1 MNLVFKHKK
10 ILSYF
15 LIVPIIISLA
25 FSSLDIR
32 TIYAVETVP
41 PVPVSDNAL
50 RSKFVGVTVMGFTV
64 PKLSWN
70 SIYILVMKTL
80 LAHITDSI
88 VEWIN
93 NGFEG
98 GPSFVTDPKKFLL
111 GVGDEV
117 AGEFINGTEWGWVC
131 DPYKLNI
138 KIALT
143 IGIGNFK
150 RQRKCTLTGIVN
162 NFNNFFNG
170 TFKDGG
176 WQSWFEISTN
186 PNASPMSSFLSV
198 QAELDKRMKQGND
211 METKKLDWG
220 KGFFSWRTC
229 EAYSAKTST
238 PSDAGPTVSHG
249 NESKECVKYSDIKTP
264 GTVIE
269 SQLEHTLGSS
279 LRQLEL
285 ADDIDKIVGALA
297 GQLVKMVLQKGLS
310 SMSSGND
317 WEGTSSD
324 LEEESSNTKITGTC
338 SPDTHSALT
347 GETIEWSLYVAG
359 GPSDPSPEY
368 KWNGNEISTNTE
380 TETKSLQIAYNSAG
394 TKKARVTVKKGGKS
408 ATIKCSGSVKVAA
421 GDDSET
427 SSGSDGYCSANK
439 SSVKTGNSVKW
450 LWTPYSSNSSYDS
463 ATYEWKDED
472 GNAIEDAGS
481 AKSVTISYL
490 ESGEKSIN
498 VDVTNDGGTSN
509 YDCGTVDVSGEGDS
523 SSSSSESIAS
533 DSCSVNKTSALVNQT
548 VKWTASLVNDDG
560 VATYN
565 WISDDTD
572 GPSGNTKS
580 VEVGY
585 TTSGT
590 KSASFEIFKDN
601 ATTTVSCKN
610 SVVVSNS
617 KLSASCSVNP
627 TAGTVDTGDNDGTEF
642 TWTATASGGAG
653 DYEYD
658 WSGTDGLVGSGETT
672 ATTYT
677 SSGTKSA
684 SITVTSGEES
694 ITATCDDK
702 AGVYSE

>member
-1 MNLVFKHKK
+1 MNLVFRHKK

-15 LIVPIIISLA
+15 LIIPIVISLA
-25 FSSLDIR
+25 FSSLAINKV
-32 TIYAVETVP
+32 YAVETVP
-41 PVPVSDNAL
+41 PVPVSDDAL

-143 IGIGNFK
+143 IGIGSFK
-150 RQRKCTLTGIVN
+150 RQKKCTLTGIVN

-198 QAELDKRMKQGND
+198 EAELDKRMQQGSD

-229 EAYSAKTST
+229 EAYSAKTSGT
-238 PSDAGPTVSHG
+238 SDAGPTVSYG

-269 SQLEHTLGSS
+269 GQLAHTLGSS
-279 LRQLEL
+279 LRQMEL

-297 GQLVKMVLQKGLS
+297 GQLVKMVLQKGLT
-310 SMSSGND
+310 SMTSDNG

-338 SPDTHSALT
+338 SPDTNSALT
-347 GETIEWSLYVAG
+347 GETVEWSLYVTG
-359 GPSDPSPEY
+359 GPSDSSPTY

-380 TETKSLQIAYNSAG
+380 TETKSLQIAYNSSG
-394 TKKARVTVKKGGKS
+394 TKKARVTVKKGGKT

-421 GDDSET
+421 GDDSDT

-439 SSVKTGNSVKW
+439 SSIKTGSSVKW
-450 LWTPYSSNSSYDS
+450 LWSPYSSNSSYDS

-498 VDVTNDGGTSN
+498 VDVTNDGETSN

-523 SSSSSESIAS
+523 SSSSSETVTS

-548 VKWTASLVNDDG
+548 VKWTTNLIESDES
-560 VATYN
+560 ATYN
-565 WISDDTD
+565 WVFD
-572 GPSGNTKS
+572 GEDNMSGDTKS
-580 VEVGY
+580 VEVSY
-585 TTSGT
+585 TTAGT
-590 KSASFEIFKDN
+590 ASTSVEITKGE
-601 ATTTVSCKN
+601 ATTWASCPQ
-610 SVVVSNS
+610 VEISNS
-617 KLSASCSVNP
+617 KLSASCSVDP

-642 TWTATASGGAG
+642 TWTATASGGVG

-677 SSGTKSA
+677 DSGTKSA
-684 SITVTSGEES
+684 TITVTSGEDS
-694 ITATCDDK
+694 VTATCDDK
-702 AGVYSE
+702 ASVYSE